1 MLAMTPVPGAPRWLA
16 GYQSGTVGS
25 NQTRPAPRGTI
36 EDAPTAPR
44 QTYLH
49 QNYRGS
55 PECGFSVV
63 CHLFKRAILVS
74 ELVQPICIGRKKA
87 FGVE

>member
-1 MLAMTPVPGAPRWLA
+1 MTPVPGAPRWLA
-16 GYQSGTVGS
+16 GYQSGTAGLI
-25 NQTRPAPRGTI
+25 RPAPLREELLKT
-36 EDAPTAPR
+36 R
-44 QTYLH
+44 QPLRDKLICIK
-49 QNYRGS
+49 NDRGS